1 MPVPSKAISR
11 RKWRPGNRPLLAAL
25 RANLRY
31 QSTAVAADDRNG
43 LYQLDVEFH
52 QLLTQC
58 LGLDHVGETLGSLG
72 IHLERVRRK
81 LMTREDRHRPEEHRA
96 VFEADRRAGGGG
108 PPCAI
113 TSTIPPSCWNS
124 SPGKIPPFSDRKNAP
139 GGHRRRQ
146 GHWMRS
152 R

>member
-1 MPVPSKAISR
+1 MASRQPPPARRPAGEPSLSVDGCCSR
-11 RKWRPGNRPLLAAL
+11 RPERLVPI
-25 RANLRY
+25 
-31 QSTAVAADDRNG
+31 
-43 LYQLDVEFH
+43 DVEFH

-146 GHWMRS
+146 GHWSCGHADVRLHW